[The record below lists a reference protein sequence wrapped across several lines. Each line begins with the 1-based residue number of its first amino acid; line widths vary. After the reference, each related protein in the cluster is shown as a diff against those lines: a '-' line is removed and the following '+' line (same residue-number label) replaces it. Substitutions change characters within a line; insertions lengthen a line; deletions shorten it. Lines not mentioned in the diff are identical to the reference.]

1 MAQNDGQRRM
11 LFDVR
16 GKRRHVIRVVYAILA
31 LLMAGSLF
39 LVVGPFNLGEIANTG
54 STANAVDAL
63 EDRAERIE
71 RRLLK
76 DPNNGDLRIALVR
89 TRLSAGS
96 SLAETNPETG
106 AQTLTPEGR
115 AQLEQGLQAWADYV
129 ENVKGDPNPAVAQL
143 VASANFSIAE
153 SGGTGIREIEESIE
167 QAAAAQRLAAAGK
180 RDANSLSTLAIY
192 EYFAGN
198 FAAGDKAT
206 KEATKLATSPG
217 EAKTQL
223 AAYRKRAKQWQKQK
237 QKLIKEEGKRGR
249 EELESGF
256 SGGLGTGLTP

>member
-39 LVVGPFNLGEIANTG
+39 LVVGPFNLGEIADSGNSG
-54 STANAVDAL
+54 DAAEAL

-71 RRLLK
+71 KRLVK
-76 DPNNGDLRIALVR
+76 DPTNEDLQIVLVR
-89 TRLSAGS
+89 TRLNAGN
-96 SLAETNPETG
+96 SLAEVDPETG
-106 AQTLTPEGR
+106 VPTFTPEAK
-115 AQLEQGLQAWADYV
+115 AQLELGLQTWADYID
-129 ENVKGDPNPAVAQL
+129 NAKGDPNPAVAQL
-143 VASANFSIAE
+143 VSSSYFSLAE
-153 SGGTGIREIEESIE
+153 SAGSIKDIETNIE

-192 EYFAGN
+192 EFFAGN

-206 KEATKLATSPG
+206 KEATQLATSPK
-217 EAKTQL
+217 EAKKQL
-223 AAYRKRAKQWQKQK
+223 AAYRERAKKWQKEK
-237 QKLIKEEGKRGR
+237 KKLLKEEGKRGR

-256 SGGLGTGLTP
+256 SGGLGTSGLTP